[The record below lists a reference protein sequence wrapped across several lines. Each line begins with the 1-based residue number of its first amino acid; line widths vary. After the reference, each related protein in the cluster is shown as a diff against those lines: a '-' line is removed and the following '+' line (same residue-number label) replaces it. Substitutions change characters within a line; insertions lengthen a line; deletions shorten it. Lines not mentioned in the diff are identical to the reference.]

1 MEEMDFEN
9 IRPYNEAEARE
20 AIQRIVK
27 QHEFNSVL
35 SFVFNKDKIETMRAR
50 AAGSKSISDFQKN
63 FMRPLVWEIVKKTAE
78 SLSIS
83 GFNTLHSNEPHLF
96 IGNHRDITLDSSIL
110 ATLLTD
116 YNISLGI
123 TWGDNLMVSPF
134 VTDLGKINR
143 MITVFREG
151 SRRDMLL
158 NSQKLSAYIRRLITK
173 EKLSVWIAQ
182 RKGRAKNGND
192 KTDPGVLKMLSL
204 SGEDKQT
211 AKLQD
216 LNICPVCVSYE
227 WEPCD
232 IQKVKEVFI
241 ASKKNYIKS
250 ENEDLNSILGG
261 VMGQK
266 GRIHYAIGKSMK
278 QEMAK
283 ISPEIPN
290 NEQLQQLARMIDVE
304 IFKNFRLWPNNFLA
318 WDRLN
323 NSSKFKSYYG
333 AKEVKAFDKKIE
345 VLLKETKSLG
355 GTDDEFIRLYLSL
368 YAQPLQNKLNHQ
380 LPLDSPLQ

>member
-83 GFNTLHSNEPHLF
+83 GFNTLHSDEPHLF

-278 QEMAK
+278 QEMTK

>member
-9 IRPYNEAEARE
+9 IRPYNEAEAQE

-35 SFVFNKDKIETMRAR
+35 SFVFSKDQVETMRAR
-50 AAGSKSISDFQKN
+50 ATGSKSISDFQKN
-63 FMRPLVWEIVKKTAE
+63 FMRPLVREIVKKTAE

-83 GFNTLHSNEPHLF
+83 GFNTLHPDEPHLF

-204 SGEDKQT
+204 SGEGKQT
-211 AKLQD
+211 AKLQELD
-216 LNICPVCVSYE
+216 ICPVCVSYE

-278 QEMAK
+278 QEMAN

-333 AKEVKAFDKKIE
+333 TKEVKAFDKKIE
-345 VLLKETKSLG
+345 VLLEETKSLG

-380 LPLDSPLQ
+380 LPLNSPLQ

>member
-9 IRPYNEAEARE
+9 IRPYNEAEAQE

-35 SFVFNKDKIETMRAR
+35 SFVFSKDQVETMRAR
-50 AAGSKSISDFQKN
+50 ATGSKSISDFQKN
-63 FMRPLVWEIVKKTAE
+63 FMRPLVREIVKKTAE
-78 SLSIS
+78 SLSTT
-83 GFNTLHSNEPHLF
+83 GFNTLHPDEPHLF

-204 SGEDKQT
+204 SGEGKQT
-211 AKLQD
+211 AKLQELD
-216 LNICPVCVSYE
+216 ICPVCVSYE

-278 QEMAK
+278 QEMAN

-323 NSSKFKSYYG
+323 NSSKFKSYY
-333 AKEVKAFDKKIE
+333 ATKEVKAFDKKIE
-345 VLLKETKSLG
+345 VLLEETKSLG

-380 LPLDSPLQ
+380 LPLNSPLQ

>member
-35 SFVFNKDKIETMRAR
+35 SFVFSKDKVETMRAR

-63 FMRPLVWEIVKKTAE
+63 FMRPLVREIVKKTAE

-83 GFNTLHSNEPHLF
+83 GFNTLHPDEPHLF

-204 SGEDKQT
+204 SGEGKQT
-211 AKLQD
+211 AKLQELD
-216 LNICPVCVSYE
+216 ICPVCVSYE

-278 QEMAK
+278 QEMSK

-290 NEQLQQLARMIDVE
+290 NEQLQQLSRMIDVE
-304 IFKNFRLWPNNFLA
+304 MFKNFKLWPNNFLA
-318 WDRLN
+318 WDLLN

-333 AKEVKAFDKKIE
+333 TKEVKAFDKKIE
-345 VLLKETKSLG
+345 MLLEETKSLG
-355 GTDDEFIRLYLSL
+355 GTDEEFIRLYLSL

-380 LPLDSPLQ
+380 LPLNSPL